1 MKVFCS
7 AARLRACDK
16 KCVAEFEGTDVP
28 RLCLFD
34 PSHYVVWEEGEE

>member
-28 RLCLFD
+28 DTCLFYNAF
-34 PSHYVVWEEGEE
+34 PVAWEEVKE